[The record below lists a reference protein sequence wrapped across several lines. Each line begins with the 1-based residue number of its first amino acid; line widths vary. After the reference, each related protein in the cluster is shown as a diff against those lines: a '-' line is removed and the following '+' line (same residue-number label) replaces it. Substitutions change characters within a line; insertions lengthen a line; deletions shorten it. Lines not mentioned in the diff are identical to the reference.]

1 MTGRESEQDLAFA
14 GLHQLLLPVLDRVV
28 YLAAG
33 RAASGT
39 AAEVVRSDV
48 LTRLYGHHVDV
59 LRVHG
64 RVLVVAGT
72 GHDEHS
78 AVEPAAAGAATVEIV

>member
-1 MTGRESEQDLAFA
+1 VD
-14 GLHQLLLPVLDRVV
+14 
-28 YLAAG
+28 
-33 RAASGT
+33 
-39 AAEVVRSDV
+39 EVVRSDV

-64 RVLVVAGT
+64 RVIVVAGT

-78 AVEPAAAGAATVEIV
+78 AAERDGGGEAVEIV